1 MSAEYEIFVKTLTGK
16 VVSVRVTAD
25 NTVDDLMRKMHD
37 KTGVPPSSQKL
48 LFGGK
53 QLEPLGTLRSYGIG
67 KEAQVFMIVQMKSE
81 EKKEDEVKVPSLP
94 SKSKSASMESPS
106 TSTTSTTPSP
116 PVAPSYNNDWT
127 KDMEKALLESF
138 VKSAYSSNV
147 EIIFSFDT
155 TGSMAS
161 CLDQVRQKV
170 SETVNKLMKDIPNI
184 RIGIISHGDYC
195 DDSGNHTI
203 SKLDFVDK
211 SEVDKIVS
219 FVKTVGSTG
228 GGDAPE
234 AYELALKEAREF
246 SWTEGYS
253 KALVVIG
260 DEVPHPP
267 SYTTEKINW
276 WEELEKLS
284 EKGVKIYGVRALS
297 NEYAKA
303 FYEELSARTGAISIH
318 FNNFNL
324 IVDMFLAIC
333 YREASSTHLEEFKQE
348 VKQEGKMTQELAQV
362 FDTLSQP
369 NPEKA
374 KNPEKKFKLSDPWY
388 NIENDK
394 GAPSYMKDA
403 NSGKWVPYKASGGN
417 APSPS
422 TTTTATTK
430 ESKKGRRKKK

>member
-1 MSAEYEIFVKTLTGK
+1 MSSPEYEIFVKTLTGK
-16 VVSVRVTAD
+16 VISVRVTAD
-25 NTVDDLMRKMHD
+25 NTIDDLTRKLHD

-53 QLEPLGTLRSYGIG
+53 QLEALGTLKSYGIG
-67 KEAQVFMIVQMKSE
+67 KEAQVFMVMQMKKE
-81 EKKEDEVKVPSLP
+81 EKKEEEVKVPSAP
-94 SKSKSASMESPS
+94 TPASS
-106 TSTTSTTPSP
+106 TSTTSTTPST
-116 PVAPSYNNDWT
+116 PSYNNDWT

-219 FVKTVGSTG
+219 FVKTVKATG

-234 AYELALKEAREF
+234 AYELALRDARGF

-303 FYEELSARTGAISIH
+303 FYEELSARTGAVSIH

-362 FDTLSQP
+362 FDTLEQP
-369 NPEKA
+369 NPEK
-374 KNPEKKFKLSDPWY
+374 KSNEKKFKLNDPWY

-394 GAPSYMKDA
+394 GTPSYMKDA
-403 NSGKWVPYKASGGN
+403 SGVKWVPYKANGP
-417 APSPS
+417 APTS
-422 TTTTATTK
+422 TTTTITTTITK